1 MAAPE
6 KMEFDQVAPPAQRQS
21 AARAVASL
29 STDAADCA
37 ELLGML
43 GLTAE
48 DGVGDRPVH
57 KHTAA

>member
-1 MAAPE
+1 MTAPQD
-6 KMEFDQVAPPAQRQS
+6 MEFDQVAPPAQRRN

-29 STDAADCA
+29 ATDAEDCA

-48 DGVGDRPVH
+48 DGLGKPNR
-57 KHTAA
+57 KRKAA